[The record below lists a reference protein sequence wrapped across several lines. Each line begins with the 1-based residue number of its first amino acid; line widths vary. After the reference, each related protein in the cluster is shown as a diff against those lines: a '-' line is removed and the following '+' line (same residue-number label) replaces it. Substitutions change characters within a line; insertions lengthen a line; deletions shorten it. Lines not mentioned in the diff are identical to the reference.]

1 MNWSDLNLMP
11 AMPEI
16 VLLALLGVVLLADLW
31 ICDKNR
37 YLTHLMSLGTVI
49 IVAVTQLAVWEQ
61 GSVDAFPNTT
71 LSTSTKVSCFVSE
84 TAKEGVFSL

>member
-37 YLTHLMSLGTVI
+37 YLTHLMSLGNGHHRGRYPI
-49 IVAVTQLAVWEQ
+49 
-61 GSVDAFPNTT
+61 GSMGT
-71 LSTSTKVSCFVSE
+71 
-84 TAKEGVFSL
+84 GQR

>member
-37 YLTHLMSLGTVI
+37 YLTI
-49 IVAVTQLAVWEQ
+49 
-61 GSVDAFPNTT
+61 
-71 LSTSTKVSCFVSE
+71 
-84 TAKEGVFSL
+84 